1 MTDTIKVPVD
11 DMSLG
16 LMFEAMNT
24 AYDCDEDGN
33 HVLVGGTITMNQLLN
48 FWSGY
53 NKSKELD
60 EGDNMSYYP
69 HPVLMRDDIIRA
81 LIEEIRTLRAA
92 ANA

>member
-1 MTDTIKVPVD
+1 MTNTITVPVD

-16 LMFEAMNT
+16 LMLEAMNT

-53 NKSKELD
+53 DKTQEVD
-60 EGDNMSYYP
+60 ESDNMSVYP
-69 HPVLMRDDIIRA
+69 HPVLHRDDIIRA
-81 LIEEIRTLRAA
+81 LIEEVRTLRARA
-92 ANA
+92 DA

>member
-1 MTDTIKVPVD
+1 MTDIITVPLD

-16 LMFEAMNT
+16 LMLEAMNT
-24 AYDCDEDGN
+24 ALDGN
-33 HVLVGGTITMNQLLN
+33 HELVGGTITMNQLLN

-53 NKSKELD
+53 DKAKELD
-60 EGDNMSYYP
+60 EGENMSYYP

-92 ANA
+92 VDA

>member
-1 MTDTIKVPVD
+1 MTETIRVPLD

-16 LMFEAMNT
+16 LMLEAMDT
-24 AYDCDEDGN
+24 GLDCDEDGN

-53 NKSKELD
+53 DKAKELD
-60 EGDNMSYYP
+60 EGENMSYYP

-81 LIEEIRTLRAA
+81 LIEEVRALRARVDV
-92 ANA
+92 